1 MRLTCDLQEALPVCA
16 PEKDSCLPPVDLFPI
31 FYHFLTHLKYQKHQT
46 DKYEILEEATHGH
59 TLKKKNNNNKKNGWN
74 MKISLSS
81 LRSGEEENTGTK
93 HSSSGA
99 EPALNIKIQFTVWL
113 HSSTSLLCTPS
124 VSELYSSRM
133 CMDEVPVQWPLQNTP
148 SGHLRMTQSSPHL
161 LVFHSQP

>member
-74 MKISLSS
+74 MKIIFPAEWGGRKHWYQAQLLGRRASAEYQDSVYSL
-81 LRSGEEENTGTK
+81 
-93 HSSSGA
+93 
-99 EPALNIKIQFTVWL
+99 
-113 HSSTSLLCTPS
+113 TS
-124 VSELYSSRM
+124 
-133 CMDEVPVQWPLQNTP
+133 
-148 SGHLRMTQSSPHL
+148 
-161 LVFHSQP
+161 